1 MSRLNSMMR
10 RLAAQAD
17 GIEWSLDH
25 IKDVPGDVLEMG
37 LGNGRTYDHLREL
50 IKDRRIFVMD
60 RILQCHHSCVPP
72 EEDFLQGDA
81 EEVLQKLVED
91 KAQFSLAHYDFGRGD
106 NEHDQAESARLS
118 PMIHAIMSPGGII
131 VSGQPM
137 VGIPELRGPETVAI
151 GRYFFY
157 RKALA

>member
-60 RILQCHHSCVPP
+60 RAMRKRFCKS
-72 EEDFLQGDA
+72 
-81 EEVLQKLVED
+81 
-91 KAQFSLAHYDFGRGD
+91 SLRTKRSFRWRITISGAATM
-106 NEHDQAESARLS
+106 N
-118 PMIHAIMSPGGII
+118 MIKRN
-131 VSGQPM
+131 Q
-137 VGIPELRGPETVAI
+137 R
-151 GRYFFY
+151 
-157 RKALA
+157 ALAQ